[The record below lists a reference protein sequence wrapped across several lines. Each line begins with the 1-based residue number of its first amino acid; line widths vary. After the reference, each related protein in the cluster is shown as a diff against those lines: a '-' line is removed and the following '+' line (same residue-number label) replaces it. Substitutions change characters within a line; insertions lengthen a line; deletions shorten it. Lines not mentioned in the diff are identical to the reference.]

1 MDYILPFP
9 GVVFNS
15 FGRSSA
21 ESVSLYL
28 MPFWSIEAIQ
38 GGVAETVYE
47 KIYNVIGI
55 LLRLYFRKKA
65 VTRSLMIGAVTS
77 IWIELL
83 QLITRTGT
91 CETDDVI
98 CNTVGCVI
106 GAGVVQLYKRFKI

>member
-1 MDYILPFP
+1 MDYILPFH

-28 MPFWSIEAIQ
+28 MPFWSIEVIQ
-38 GGVAETVYE
+38 GEAAETVYE
-47 KIYNVIGI
+47 KIYNVIRI

-91 CETDDVI
+91 YTDDVI
-98 CNTVGCVI
+98 CNTVGGVI
-106 GAGVVQLYKRFKI
+106 GAGVVQLYKRFKV